1 MGSDRIHDGA
11 TRDAIM
17 RVFRDAS
24 AVWTLDELARRFD
37 MSIGEAIR
45 VISDLEAIDVVR
57 RIGDEYVPGYGAAT
71 AS

>member
-1 MGSDRIHDGA
+1 MGPDPTHDGA
-11 TRDAIM
+11 ARDAIM
-17 RVFRDAS
+17 HVFQDAS

-37 MSIGEAIR
+37 LSISEAIR
-45 VISDLEAIDVVR
+45 VMSDLEMIDVVR